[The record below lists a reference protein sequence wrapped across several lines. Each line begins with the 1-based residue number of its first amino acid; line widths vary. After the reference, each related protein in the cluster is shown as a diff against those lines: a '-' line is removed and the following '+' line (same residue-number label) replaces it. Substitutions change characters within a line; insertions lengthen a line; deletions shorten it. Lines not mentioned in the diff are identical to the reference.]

1 VERPLN
7 PRFVGVGG
15 PIEGGIFAIEDE
27 ELFIGRDRS
36 CGLVIADASVSRRH
50 CVLHKA
56 APNQIEIRDLGSRNG
71 TVVNGLPISVHILND
86 RDEIRLGECHF
97 LFLLYDSTEEAGSV
111 PLHYAHGEMDSS
123 TFHQLR
129 PEDSRLNLER
139 LHGGREHGRLS
150 ESLRVLMR
158 IGAVIQEATEA
169 MEFAGLVLDCVFEA
183 IPAHHGALLLFEGA
197 SDDASFVCW
206 RERNGNAERV
216 FRAHSEAVVQSR
228 RDGTAILGR
237 GGESNPD
244 TRVLVAPVMGHGRV
258 IGVLYLET
266 DASGSGFDQDHLEL
280 ATAIGGITGMP
291 LESLRRVEWLV
302 AENQRLKE
310 TSGVQEGMVGVSP
323 RIHEVAQFIKKVAP
337 TDATVLIRGE
347 SGTGKEVVAR
357 AVHRNSRRAQQ
368 AFVAINCAAL
378 TETLLESELFGHEKG
393 AFTGAV
399 ARKKGK
405 IEVADHGT
413 LFLDEVG
420 ELPLTFQT
428 KLLRVLQERE
438 FERVGGT
445 QPIQVDVR
453 LIAATNRDLEAAITE
468 GIFRRDLFYRLNVLS
483 IMMPALRERR
493 EDIGPL
499 ARYFVVKHGKRAN
512 RRVAGLSREALACL
526 EAYDWPGNV
535 RELENA
541 IEHAVVLGSTELIVP
556 EDLPE
561 AVMET
566 EAESGGLTGKYH
578 EEVRDGKKRAI
589 LAALE
594 RSGGNFTEAA
604 KVLGVHPNYLHRLV
618 RNLNLRSEIKK

>member
-1 VERPLN
+1 V
-7 PRFVGVGG
+7 
-15 PIEGGIFAIEDE
+15 EGGIFAIEDD
-27 ELFIGRDRS
+27 ELFVGRDRS

-56 APNQIEIRDLGSRNG
+56 APDQIEIRDLGSRNG
-71 TVVNGLPISVHILND
+71 TLVNGLPISSHVLHD
-86 RDEIRLGECHF
+86 RDEVRLGECH
-97 LFLLYDSTEEAGSV
+97 LVFLLYDSTEELKSV
-111 PLHYAHGEMDSS
+111 PLHYARGEMDSS

-129 PEDSRLNLER
+129 PEDSRLNLKRTNSGRERER
-139 LHGGREHGRLS
+139 LN
-150 ESLRVLMR
+150 ESLHVLMR
-158 IGAVIQEATEA
+158 IGAVIQECTEA
-169 MEFAGLVLDCVFEA
+169 AEFAGRVLDCAFEA
-183 IPAHHGALLLFEGA
+183 IPAERGALLLFEGA
-197 SDDASFVCW
+197 SDEASFACS
-206 RERNGNAERV
+206 RERSGEADRV
-216 FRAHSEAVVQSR
+216 FRAHSEVIIQSR
-228 RDGTAILGR
+228 RDGTGILAR

-244 TRVLVAPVMGHGRV
+244 TRVLAAPVTGHGRV
-258 IGVLYLET
+258 IGVIYLET
-266 DASGSGFDQDHLEL
+266 DKPGSMFDQDHLEL

-291 LESLRRVEWLV
+291 LENLRRLEWLE
-302 AENQRLKE
+302 AENRRLKE
-310 TSGVQEGMVGVSP
+310 TAGLQEGMVGVGP
-323 RIHEVAQFIKKVAP
+323 RIREVAQFIKKVAP
-337 TDATVLIRGE
+337 SEATVLIRGE

-399 ARKKGK
+399 ARKLGK

-445 QPIQVDVR
+445 QPIRVDVR
-453 LIAATNRDLEAAITE
+453 LIAATNRDLESAIAAGT
-468 GIFRRDLFYRLNVLS
+468 FRRDLFYRLNVVSLV
-483 IMMPALRERR
+483 MPPLRERR

-499 ARYFVVKHGKRAN
+499 ARHFVVKHGKRAN
-512 RRVAGLSREALACL
+512 RHVAGLTREALACL

-541 IEHAVVLGSTELIVP
+541 IEHAVVLGSTELIMP

-561 AVMET
+561 AVLET
-566 EAESGGLTGKYH
+566 EAEAAAFTGKYH
-578 EEVRDGKKRAI
+578 EEVREGKKRAI

-604 KVLGVHPNYLHRLV
+604 KILGVHPNYLHRLV
-618 RNLNLRSEIKK
+618 RNLNLKGEIKK